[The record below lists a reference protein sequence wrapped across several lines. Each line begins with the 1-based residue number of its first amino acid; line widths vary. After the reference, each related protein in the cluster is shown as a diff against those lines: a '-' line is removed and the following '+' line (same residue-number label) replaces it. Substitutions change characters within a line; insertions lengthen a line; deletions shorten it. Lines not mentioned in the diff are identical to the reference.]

1 MGEVSWGRRGGERYV
16 GGLGGGEGNVGDGR
30 GGRGVC
36 RGMGGWGKSEAG
48 GWEKGMSWA
57 GLGRRGP
64 RAEGRRTNGRPRKAS
79 AAHINIINTSRHP
92 AIRPRLP
99 LFSSP
104 LPHRLLFVLAFAYPI
119 TAFYLYIIW
128 SRVMAAAQGE
138 TAVRAPTL
146 AGNLSSALIR
156 RGIIGMISV
165 RRTIPESNFL
175 NNRRGCGAAP
185 ALGLMDG
192 GGSEGEG

>member
-1 MGEVSWGRRGGERYV
+1 MSGVWEGVKGMLETGEAEEGYVEEWGDGVNRR
-16 GGLGGGEGNVGDGR
+16 LGG
-30 GGRGVC
+30 C
-36 RGMGGWGKSEAG
+36 
-48 GWEKGMSWA
+48 EKGMSWA